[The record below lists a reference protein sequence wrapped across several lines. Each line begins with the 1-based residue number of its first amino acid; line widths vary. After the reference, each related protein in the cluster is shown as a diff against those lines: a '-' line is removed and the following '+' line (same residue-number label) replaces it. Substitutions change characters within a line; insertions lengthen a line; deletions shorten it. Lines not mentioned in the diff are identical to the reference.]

1 MGTGRAVGGQGKVAG
16 GPYNPLTA
24 HRSPLTAH
32 RSPLTAVTPP
42 RVYLTGPMG
51 SGKST
56 VGARLADALGTR
68 FVDLDWLVEARTG
81 RTVAELFAAGERAF
95 RVAEA
100 GALAETTRGEPAVVA
115 TGGGTL
121 ADAANLRTA
130 RAAGAVVWLRPSLD
144 ALVVRLGR
152 SHPVRPLLAGPDG
165 RPLAGSALRARV
177 RSILDAREPFYAQAD
192 VVVVA
197 DGPPDAVAR
206 EIAQALRGWRRDG

>member
-1 MGTGRAVGGQGKVAG
+1 M
-16 GPYNPLTA
+16 
-24 HRSPLTAH
+24 
-32 RSPLTAVTPP
+32 PP
-42 RVYLTGPMG
+42 RLVYLTGPMG

-56 VGARLADALGTR
+56 VGARLAGARGTR
-68 FVDLDWLVEARTG
+68 VVDRLRLVEARTG
-81 RTVAELFAAGERAF
+81 RTVAELFAFGGERAF

-121 ADAANLRTA
+121 ANAANLRTA

-144 ALVVRLGR
+144 ALVARLGR
-152 SHPVRPLLAGPDG
+152 SHTVRPLLAGADG
-165 RPLAGSALRARV
+165 RPLSGSALRTRV

-192 VVVVA
+192 VVVAA

-206 EIAQALRGWRRDG
+206 EVALALRGWHRDAIGGGT